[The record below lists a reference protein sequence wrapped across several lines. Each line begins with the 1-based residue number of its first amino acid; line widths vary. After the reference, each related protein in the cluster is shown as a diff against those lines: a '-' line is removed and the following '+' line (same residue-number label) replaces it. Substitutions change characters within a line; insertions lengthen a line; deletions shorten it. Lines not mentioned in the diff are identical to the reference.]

1 MSQRSC
7 DWVREQ
13 LSLYVYGELPME
25 SEESLEAHAAG
36 CAACQEL
43 IAAERRMHAALD
55 EAAEPLPA
63 HLLMECRRALQV
75 SLQAEAARRESVWGR
90 LASFFAADAWIWKPV
105 AACALLAAGF
115 SGAKWH
121 SQREMLQEMAQ
132 APAGEL
138 RLVRSS
144 PGGEVEIAYDVTQ
157 KRVVRGRVDDEAIRG
172 LLLRAV
178 TNAPDA
184 GTRGQMAEAL
194 RGQAQ
199 SDDVRQALL
208 VAAQKD
214 PSAEVRVKALSGL
227 RSRAGEMTTRR
238 AFVNML
244 RQDSDLGVRTQA
256 VDLLLLHVTPGR
268 FDAEMIGGLQD
279 MMRREENSYVRAQCQ
294 RALTVANASPFI
306 F

>member
-1 MSQRSC
+1 MSQPSC
-7 DWVREQ
+7 DAVREQ
-13 LSLYVYGELPME
+13 LPLYVYGELPME
-25 SEESLEAHAAG
+25 SEETVEAHVAG
-36 CAACQEL
+36 CAACREL

-63 HLLMECRRALQV
+63 HLLMECRRDLQA
-75 SLQAEAARRESVWGR
+75 SLQSEAARRESVWGR
-90 LASFFAADAWIWKPV
+90 LARFFAADAWIWKPV
-105 AACALLAAGF
+105 AAGALLAAGF

-121 SQREMLQEMAQ
+121 TQREMLQEMAQ

-144 PGGEVEIAYDVTQ
+144 PGGEVEIAYDVTK
-157 KRVVRGRVDDEAIRG
+157 KRVVRGQVDDEAIRG
-172 LLLRAV
+172 LLVRAV
-178 TNAPDA
+178 KEAADP

-194 RGQAQ
+194 HGQAQ

-238 AFVNML
+238 AFVSML
-244 RQDSDLGVRTQA
+244 RRDSDLGVRSQA
-256 VDLLLLHVTPGR
+256 VDLLLLHVAPGR

-279 MMRREENSYVRAQCQ
+279 MMRREENGYVRAQCQ